1 MRQSG
6 KEQQWQR
13 LSAMLLEP
21 GAREAQALMRA
32 DSEVSEEWEMLKP
45 VTTRKNGRE

>member
-13 LSAMLLEP
+13 LSGMLLEP
-21 GAREAQALMRA
+21 GAREARAFMRA
-32 DSEVSEEWEMLKP
+32 DAETAEEWEMSKP
-45 VTTRKNGRE
+45 GTTRKSGRE